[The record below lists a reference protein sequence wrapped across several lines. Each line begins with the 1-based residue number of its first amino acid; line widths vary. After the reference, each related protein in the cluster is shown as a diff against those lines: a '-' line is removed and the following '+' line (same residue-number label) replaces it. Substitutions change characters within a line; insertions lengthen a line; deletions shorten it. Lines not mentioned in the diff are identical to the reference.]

1 MIEPIQITSEHNGRT
16 RQTPSLD
23 PRKMSAEVDYLNS
36 VTGLSKSPAEQAKL
50 LSKMGYTVKPSSDA
64 GLLDVSV
71 PITRADVLHQADVME
86 DFAVAY
92 G

>member
-1 MIEPIQITSEHNGRT
+1 MV
-16 RQTPSLD
+16 
-23 PRKMSAEVDYLNS
+23 AEVEYLNS
-36 VTGLSKSPAEQAKL
+36 VTGLSKSPTEQSKL
-50 LSKMGYTVKPSSDA
+50 LSKMGYTVKPSVNS

-71 PITRADVLHQADVME
+71 PITRADVLHQADIME